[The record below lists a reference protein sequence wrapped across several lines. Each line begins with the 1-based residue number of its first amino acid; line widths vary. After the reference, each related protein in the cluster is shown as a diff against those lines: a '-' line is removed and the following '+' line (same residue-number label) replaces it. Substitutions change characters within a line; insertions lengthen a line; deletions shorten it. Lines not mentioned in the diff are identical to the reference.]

1 MKKVFLLLL
10 PIVISTMLHAQE
22 QLSMPYIDYST
33 VGVDAVNT
41 HALGAA
47 EKKTSGADTA
57 VYVNSNTQI
66 SSSTTYRY
74 YVDVLSPLDSG
85 YYLGINVFGY
95 KGWAEAYNLTVPN
108 DSAMQV
114 IGAISVWHGNY
125 KLTTNKSV
133 NIEVWDVDT
142 VHGTSLHSGALLAGF
157 PNTVLT
163 SETVPIKKLK
173 MGYNNAPD
181 TLSAITWFS
190 TPANVTGY
198 FFLGYEMMYDFHN
211 LNGDTIC
218 IRATQQGTG
227 VGHNNFYYI
236 DKVGDTV
243 FHARNAVELASGTW
257 LDPYWQAHLDVN
269 LSIVPIVH
277 IRDVTAVS
285 NISRNGLSF
294 YGVYP
299 NPAVNN
305 AIVRFALNNPDNVC
319 IQLMDIQ
326 GHIILTKKQSVSAGM
341 HAIAI
346 DIAGVNNGNYL
357 CVVNAG
363 NSTGFASMLTVTK

>member
-10 PIVISTMLHAQE
+10 PIGISTILHAQKR
-22 QLSMPYIDYST
+22 LSMPYIDYST
-33 VGVDAVNT
+33 VGTNVVSAHT
-41 HALGAA
+41 FSAA
-47 EKKTSGADTA
+47 EKRTSGADTA

-66 SSSTTYRY
+66 SNSTTYKY
-74 YVDVLSPLDSG
+74 YVDSLSPLDSG
-85 YYLGINVFGY
+85 YYLGINAFGY

-114 IGAISVWHGNY
+114 IGAMSVWHGNY

-133 NIEVWDVDT
+133 NIEVWNADT
-142 VHGTSLHSGALLAGF
+142 VHGTLLHSGALLAGF
-157 PNTVLT
+157 PNNVLA

-173 MGYNNAPD
+173 IGYNNAPD

-243 FHARNAVELASGTW
+243 FHARNAIELASGTW
-257 LDPYWQAHLDVN
+257 LDPYWQAHLNVN
-269 LSIVPIVH
+269 LSIVPIVQ
-277 IRDVTAVS
+277 IRDVTEVS
-285 NISRNGLSF
+285 SISRNGLSF
-294 YGVYP
+294 YGIYP

-305 AIVRFALNNPDNVC
+305 VIVRFALNNTDDVC
-319 IQLMDIQ
+319 VQLMDIQ
-326 GHIILTKKQSVSAGM
+326 GHILSTRKQRASAGM
-341 HAIAI
+341 HEIAM
-346 DIAGVNNGNYL
+346 DITGLNSGNYL
-357 CVVNAG
+357 CVINAE
-363 NSTGFASMLTVTK
+363 NSTGFASPLTVIK